1 MKVVETEIACTLSGC
16 GAFFKSRN
24 AEHKG
29 GHMTKRISFCA
40 LGAVAGILS
49 LPVAATGPT
58 TYAVDFTGAGTPQGW
73 TVENG
78 EYRSPEYSN
87 AVDRIEL
94 RYSGADAAASATI
107 TAFPKQGDGTTVA
120 TLSAASSG
128 ASFDFPETT
137 DFRSFRIAVANGLA
151 LSSFAAY
158 VSADTLN
165 APFSVAISKNTTGTS
180 FDANWYPVVGATGY
194 RAYVW
199 TNAVVGASAG
209 TAVWQETF
217 ANAPAKTS
225 TVVFKDEFTD
235 NGTTGWTFEKA
246 YASISNGAVR
256 VGTTSDKGVLV
267 SPPLPAF
274 SETPLTLSITAW
286 RQTTSDGVDMPVG
299 VVSGGVTNIVGVVV
313 LGDEA
318 APHHV
323 TLPALNADDRI
334 AIFSPTNKASAR
346 AIIDDVAI
354 LSGYSEG
361 SLAPSYIV
369 NGLDVGLVTG
379 YSFTGLPSVPVL
391 FAVEAY
397 GRRGVTSEKT
407 EAVEVD
413 LSNPKKV
420 PQLNAC
426 PVSSL
431 TSPALTYTQNFDSTA
446 AITVPT
452 GDKDWLNGTTLPYWQ
467 AYKDADAVDSFNY
480 NAGTGST
487 GGLYVFA
494 TNRNDPVRALGAYST
509 QNDEFSFGLAFTN
522 DMERT
527 MTLSSVAYSAQQ
539 WGFKNDTNQTMTV
552 SVKVVD
558 GLDWISAY
566 SDGWTEI
573 GSTQSTVYGSED
585 VHDTPVST
593 PVAVTPAEEISI
605 APGQVLMLKW
615 TIHSLKSG
623 KPGMMGIDDVT
634 VTFASGTRGLVIR
647 LAGSTRAP

>member
-1 MKVVETEIACTLSGC
+1 MMK
-16 GAFFKSRN
+16 R
-24 AEHKG
+24 
-29 GHMTKRISFCA
+29 MSFCA

-49 LPVAATGPT
+49 LSVAATGPEM
-58 TYAVDFTGAGTPQGW
+58 YAVDFAGAGVPQGW

-87 AVDRIEL
+87 AVNRIEL
-94 RYSGADAAASATI
+94 RYSGVDAAASATI
-107 TAFPKQGDGTTVA
+107 SAFPKQGGGTSVA

-137 DFRSFRIAVANGLA
+137 DFRSFRIAVNGLA
-151 LSSFAAY
+151 LSSFTIY
-158 VSADTLN
+158 LSADTLGM
-165 APFSVAISKNTTGTS
+165 PSSVAISNNVTGTS
-180 FDANWYPVVGATGY
+180 FDASWSPVDDATGY
-194 RAYVW
+194 RVYVW

-225 TVVFKDEFTD
+225 TVVFKDEYTD
-235 NGTTGWTFEKA
+235 NGTPGWTYEKA

-267 SPPLPAF
+267 SPSLPAF
-274 SETPLTLSITAW
+274 SETPLTLRITAW
-286 RQTTSDGVDMPVG
+286 RQTTSEGTDMPVG
-299 VVSGGVTNIVGVVV
+299 VVSGGVTNIVGVVT

-318 APHHV
+318 APYHV
-323 TLPALNADDRI
+323 ALPALNADDRI

-379 YSFTGLPSVPVL
+379 YSFTGLPSVPVQ

-413 LSNPKKV
+413 LANPEKV

-431 TSPALTYTQNFDSTA
+431 TSPDHTYTQNFDSLA
-446 AITVPT
+446 ALTVPT

-467 AYKDADAVDSFNY
+467 AYKDADAVSSFNY

-494 TNRNDPVRALGAYST
+494 TNRNDLVRALGAYST

-522 DMERT
+522 DTEST
-527 MTLSSVAYSAQQ
+527 MTLASVAYLAQQ
-539 WGFKNDTNQTMTV
+539 WGFANNANQTLSV
-552 SVKVVD
+552 SVMVTNN
-558 GLDWISAY
+558 LNWISAY

-573 GSTQSTVYGSED
+573 GSTQSTVYGAED
-585 VHDTPVST
+585 AHDTPVST
-593 PVAVTPAEEISI
+593 PVAATPAEEISI
-605 APGQVLMLKW
+605 APGQVLMIKW

-634 VTFASGTRGLVIR
+634 VTFSSKPRGLVLT
-647 LAGSTRAP
+647 LARTSRAP

>member
-1 MKVVETEIACTLSGC
+1 MI
-16 GAFFKSRN
+16 
-24 AEHKG
+24 
-29 GHMTKRISFCA
+29 KRISFCA
-40 LGAVAGILS
+40 IVAVAGILS
-49 LPVAATGPT
+49 LPVAATGPEMHV
-58 TYAVDFTGAGTPQGW
+58 VDFAGAGIPQGW
-73 TVENG
+73 TMEDG

-94 RYSGADAAASATI
+94 RYSGADASASATI
-107 TAFPKQGDGTTVA
+107 SAFPKQGDGTQVA
-120 TLSAASSG
+120 TLTAASSG

-137 DFRSFRIAVANGLA
+137 DFRSFRIAVNGMA

-158 VSADTLN
+158 VSADTLGM
-165 APFSVAISKNTTGTS
+165 PSGVVISNNVTGTS
-180 FDANWYPVVGATGY
+180 FDASWSPVDGATGY
-194 RAYVW
+194 RVYVW

-209 TAVWQETF
+209 TAVWEETF
-217 ANAPAKTS
+217 ANAPAKTT

-235 NGTTGWTFEKA
+235 NGTSGWTYEKA

-274 SETPLTLSITAW
+274 SETPLTLRITAW
-286 RQTTSDGVDMPVG
+286 RQTTSEGTDMPVG

-323 TLPALNADDRI
+323 ALPALNADDRI

-361 SLAPSYIV
+361 NLVPSYIANV
-369 NGLDVGLVTG
+369 DVGAVTE
-379 YSFTGLPSVPVL
+379 YSFTELPSVPVQ

-413 LSNPKKV
+413 LSNPDKV
-420 PQLNAC
+420 AQLNAC
-426 PVSSL
+426 PLSSL
-431 TSPALTYTQNFDSTA
+431 ASSALTYTQNFDSLA
-446 AITVPT
+446 ALTVPT

-467 AYKDADAVDSFNY
+467 AYKDADAVSSFNY
-480 NAGTGST
+480 NAGNGSV
-487 GGLYVFA
+487 GGLYAFA
-494 TNRNDPVRALGAYST
+494 TNRNDFVRALGAYST

-522 DMERT
+522 DTEST
-527 MTLSSVAYSAQQ
+527 MTLASIAYLAQQ
-539 WGFKNDTNQTMTV
+539 WGFKNDTNQTMSV
-552 SVKVVD
+552 SAKMVD

-566 SDGWTEI
+566 SDGWTEL
-573 GSTQSTVYGSED
+573 GSTQSIVYGAED

-593 PVAVTPAEEISI
+593 LVEIIPAEEISV
-605 APGQVLMLKW
+605 APGQVLMIRW

-623 KPGMMGIDDVT
+623 KPGMMGIDGVT
-634 VTFASGTRGLVIR
+634 VTFLSKPLGLVIKIANSSHVR
-647 LAGSTRAP
+647 

>member
-1 MKVVETEIACTLSGC
+1 MI
-16 GAFFKSRN
+16 
-24 AEHKG
+24 
-29 GHMTKRISFCA
+29 KRISFCA
-40 LGAVAGILS
+40 IVAVAGILS
-49 LPVAATGPT
+49 LPGAATGLA
-58 TYAVDFTGAGTPQGW
+58 TYAVDFTGTGTPQGW

-78 EYRSPEYSN
+78 AYRSPEYSN

-94 RYSGADAAASATI
+94 RYSGVDASASATI
-107 TAFPKQGDGTTVA
+107 SAFPKQGGGTTVA
-120 TLSAASSG
+120 MLTAASSG

-137 DFRSFRIAVANGLA
+137 DFRSFRIAMNGLA
-151 LSSFAAY
+151 LSSFTAY
-158 VSADTLN
+158 VSADTLGI
-165 APFSVAISKNTTGTS
+165 PSGVAISNNVTGIS
-180 FDANWYPVVGATGY
+180 FDASWSPVDDATGY

-225 TVVFKDEFTD
+225 TVNFKDEFTD
-235 NGTTGWTFEKA
+235 NGTPGWTFDKA

-274 SETPLTLSITAW
+274 SETPLTLRITAW
-286 RQTTSDGVDMPVG
+286 RQTTDEGRDMPLG
-299 VVSGGVTNIVGVVV
+299 VVSGGVTNIVGVVA

-318 APHHV
+318 AQHHV
-323 TLPALNADDRI
+323 ALPALHADDRI

-354 LSGYSEG
+354 LSGYSAG
-361 SLAPSYIV
+361 SLEPSYIV
-369 NGLDVGLVTG
+369 NGLDVGLATG
-379 YSFTGLPSVPVL
+379 YSFTGLPSVPVQ

-413 LSNPKKV
+413 LANPEKV

-426 PVSSL
+426 PLSSL

-446 AITVPT
+446 AITAST
-452 GDKDWLNGTTLPYWQ
+452 GNKDWFNGTTIMYWQ
-467 AYKDADAVDSFNY
+467 AYKNASAVDSFSY
-480 NAGTGST
+480 NGGGGAT

-494 TNRNDPVRALGAYST
+494 TNRNDPVRTLGAYST

-522 DMERT
+522 DTESAM
-527 MTLSSVAYSAQQ
+527 MLSSVAYLAQQ
-539 WGFKNDTNQTMTV
+539 WGFKNDTNQTMSV

-558 GLDWISAY
+558 GLDWISVY

-573 GSTQSTVYGSED
+573 GSTQSTVFGAED

-593 PVAVTPAEEISI
+593 AVAATPAEEISI
-605 APGQVLMLKW
+605 APGQVLMIKW

-623 KPGMMGIDDVT
+623 KPCMMGIDDVT
-634 VTFASGTRGLVIR
+634 VTFSSKPLGLVIKI
-647 LAGSTRAP
+647 AGSSHVR

>member
-1 MKVVETEIACTLSGC
+1 MI
-16 GAFFKSRN
+16 
-24 AEHKG
+24 
-29 GHMTKRISFCA
+29 KRISFCA
-40 LGAVAGILS
+40 IVAVAGILS
-49 LPVAATGPT
+49 LPVAATGPEMHV
-58 TYAVDFTGAGTPQGW
+58 VDFAGAGIPQGW
-73 TVENG
+73 TMEDG

-94 RYSGADAAASATI
+94 RYSGADASASATI
-107 TAFPKQGDGTTVA
+107 SAFPKQGDGTQVA
-120 TLSAASSG
+120 TLTAASSG

-137 DFRSFRIAVANGLA
+137 DFRSFRIAVNGMA

-158 VSADTLN
+158 VSADTLGM
-165 APFSVAISKNTTGTS
+165 PSGVVISNNVTGTS
-180 FDANWYPVVGATGY
+180 FDASWSPVDGATGY
-194 RAYVW
+194 RVYVW

-209 TAVWQETF
+209 TAVWEETF
-217 ANAPAKTS
+217 ANAPAKTT

-235 NGTTGWTFEKA
+235 NGTSGWTYEKA

-274 SETPLTLSITAW
+274 SETPLTLRITAW
-286 RQTTSDGVDMPVG
+286 RQTTSEGTDMPVG

-323 TLPALNADDRI
+323 ALPALNADDRI
-334 AIFSPTNKASAR
+334 AIISPTNKASAR

-361 SLAPSYIV
+361 NLVPSYIANV
-369 NGLDVGLVTG
+369 DVGAVTE
-379 YSFTGLPSVPVL
+379 YSFTELPSVPVQ

-413 LSNPKKV
+413 LSNPDKV
-420 PQLNAC
+420 AQLNAC
-426 PVSSL
+426 PLSSL
-431 TSPALTYTQNFDSTA
+431 ASSALTYTQNFDSLA
-446 AITVPT
+446 ALTVPT

-467 AYKDADAVDSFNY
+467 AYKDADAVSSFNY
-480 NAGTGST
+480 NAGNGSV
-487 GGLYVFA
+487 GGLYAFA
-494 TNRNDPVRALGAYST
+494 TNRNDFVRALGAYST

-522 DMERT
+522 DTEST
-527 MTLSSVAYSAQQ
+527 MTLASIAYLAQQ
-539 WGFKNDTNQTMTV
+539 WGFKNDTNQTMSV
-552 SVKVVD
+552 SAKMVD

-566 SDGWTEI
+566 SDGWTEL
-573 GSTQSTVYGSED
+573 GSTQSIVYGAED

-593 PVAVTPAEEISI
+593 LVEIIPAEEISV
-605 APGQVLMLKW
+605 APGQVLMIRW

-623 KPGMMGIDDVT
+623 KPGMMGIDGVT
-634 VTFASGTRGLVIR
+634 VTFLSKPLGLVIKIANSSHVR
-647 LAGSTRAP
+647 

>member
-1 MKVVETEIACTLSGC
+1 MNKQ
-16 GAFFKSRN
+16 
-24 AEHKG
+24 
-29 GHMTKRISFCA
+29 ISFCA
-40 LGAVAGILS
+40 LGAVAGVLS
-49 LPVAATGPT
+49 LSVAATGPEM
-58 TYAVDFTGAGTPQGW
+58 YAVDFAGAGVPQGW

-94 RYSGADAAASATI
+94 RYSGADASASATI
-107 TAFPKQGDGTTVA
+107 SAFPKQGDETMVA

-137 DFRSFRIAVANGLA
+137 DFRSFRIAVNGLA

-158 VSADTLN
+158 VSADTLGM
-165 APFSVAISKNTTGTS
+165 PSGVAISNNVTGTS
-180 FDANWYPVVGATGY
+180 FDANWYSVVGATGY

-209 TAVWQETF
+209 TAVWQEMF

-225 TVVFKDEFTD
+225 TVVFKDDFTD
-235 NGTTGWTFEKA
+235 NGTPGWTFEKA

-274 SETPLTLSITAW
+274 SETPLTLRITAW
-286 RQTTSDGVDMPVG
+286 RQATTDGVDMPVG
-299 VVSGGVTNIVGVVV
+299 VVSGDVTNIVGVVV

-323 TLPALNADDRI
+323 ALSALNAGDRI
-334 AIFSPTNKASAR
+334 AIFSPTNKTSAR

-369 NGLDVGLVTG
+369 NGLDVGLVTR
-379 YSFTGLPSVPVL
+379 YSFTGLPSVPVQ

-407 EAVEVD
+407 ESVEVD
-413 LSNPKKV
+413 LSNPEKV

-426 PVSSL
+426 PLSSL
-431 TSPALTYTQNFDSTA
+431 VGNTYTQNFDSLA
-446 AITVPT
+446 ALTVPT

-467 AYKDADAVDSFNY
+467 AYKDADAVSAFNY

-487 GGLYVFA
+487 GGLYA
-494 TNRNDPVRALGAYST
+494 LAANRNDPVRALGAYST

-522 DMERT
+522 DTESA
-527 MTLSSVAYSAQQ
+527 MTLSSVAYLAQQ
-539 WGFKNDTNQTMTV
+539 WGFANSANQTLSV
-552 SVKVVD
+552 SVMVTNN
-558 GLDWISAY
+558 LNWISAY

-573 GSTQSTVYGSED
+573 GSTQSTVFDAED
-585 VHDTPVST
+585 VHDTPDSI

-623 KPGMMGIDDVT
+623 KPGMMGIDNVT
-634 VTFASGTRGLVIR
+634 VTFSSGTRGLVIK
-647 LAGSTRAP
+647 LAGTSRAP

>member
-1 MKVVETEIACTLSGC
+1 MSA
-16 GAFFKSRN
+16 GAS
-24 AEHKG
+24 
-29 GHMTKRISFCA
+29 
-40 LGAVAGILS
+40 
-49 LPVAATGPT
+49 AATCV
-58 TYAVDFTGAGTPQGW
+58 ADFTGAGVPQGW
-73 TVENG
+73 TVENE
-78 EYRSPEYSN
+78 EYLSPEYSN

-94 RYSGADAAASATI
+94 RYSGSDAAATATI
-107 TAFPKQGDGTTVA
+107 IAYPKLGDGAMVA
-120 TLSAASSG
+120 TLSAVSSG

-151 LSSFAAY
+151 LSSFTAY
-158 VSADTLN
+158 VSADTLGI
-165 APFSVAISKNTTGTS
+165 PSGVAISNNVTGTS
-180 FDANWYPVVGATGY
+180 FDAYWGDVDGATGY
-194 RAYVW
+194 RVYVW
-199 TNAVVGASAG
+199 TNVVAGASEG
-209 TAVWQETF
+209 TALWQETF

-235 NGTTGWTFEKA
+235 NGTAGWTYEKA

-274 SETPLTLSITAW
+274 SETPLTLRITAW
-286 RQTTSDGVDMPVG
+286 RQATTDGVDMPVG
-299 VVSGGVTNIVGVVV
+299 VVSGGVTNIVDVVT

-318 APHHV
+318 ATHHV

-346 AIIDDVAI
+346 AIIDDVAV

-361 SLAPSYIV
+361 SLEPSYIQNV
-369 NGLDVGLVTG
+369 DVGLATV
-379 YSFTGLPSVPVL
+379 YSFTGLPSVPVQ

-413 LSNPKKV
+413 LANPDKV
-420 PQLNAC
+420 ALLNAC
-426 PVSSL
+426 PLSSL
-431 TSPALTYTQNFDSTA
+431 EGNTYTQNFDSLA
-446 AITVPT
+446 ALTVPT

-467 AYKDADAVDSFNY
+467 AYKDADAVSSFNY

-494 TNRNDPVRALGAYST
+494 TNRNDLVRALGAYST
-509 QNDEFSFGLAFTN
+509 QNDEYSFGIAFTN
-522 DMERT
+522 NTDSIMKV
-527 MTLSSVAYSAQQ
+527 SSVAYSAQQ
-539 WGFKNDTNQTMTV
+539 WGFANNTNQTMSV
-552 SVKVVD
+552 SAKVVD

-573 GSTQSTVYGSED
+573 CSTQSAVYGAED
-585 VHDTPVST
+585 AHDTPAST
-593 PVAVTPAEEISI
+593 PVAATPAEEISI
-605 APGQVLMLKW
+605 APGQVLMIKW

-623 KPGMMGIDDVT
+623 KPCMMGIDDVT
-634 VTFASGTRGLVIR
+634 VTFERVVVPRGFTIR
-647 LAGSTRAP
+647 LADNN

>member
-1 MKVVETEIACTLSGC
+1 
-16 GAFFKSRN
+16 
-24 AEHKG
+24 
-29 GHMTKRISFCA
+29 MTKRISFCA

-49 LPVAATGPT
+49 LPVAATGPA
-58 TYAVDFTGAGTPQGW
+58 TYAVDFTGAGAPEGW
-73 TVENG
+73 TVENNG
-78 EYRSPEYSN
+78 AYRSPEYSN

-94 RYSGADAAASATI
+94 RYSGADTSASATI
-107 TAFPKQGDGTTVA
+107 SAFPKQGDGTSVA

-137 DFRSFRIAVANGLA
+137 DFRSFRIAATNGLA
-151 LSSFAAY
+151 LSSFTAY
-158 VSADTLN
+158 VSADTLGM
-165 APFSVAISKNTTGTS
+165 PSDVAISNNITGTS
-180 FDANWYPVVGATGY
+180 FDATWSPVDGATGY
-194 RAYVW
+194 RVYVW

-209 TAVWQETF
+209 TALWQETF
-217 ANAPAKTS
+217 ANAQAKTS
-225 TVVFKDEFTD
+225 TVNFKDEFTD

-274 SETPLTLSITAW
+274 AETPLTLRITAW
-286 RQTTSDGVDMPVG
+286 RQTTSDGADMPVG
-299 VVSGGVTNIVGVVV
+299 VVSGGVTNIVGVVTI
-313 LGDEA
+313 GDEA
-318 APHHV
+318 APYHV

-334 AIFSPTNKASAR
+334 AIFSPTNKTSAR

-354 LSGYSEG
+354 LSGFSEG
-361 SLAPSYIV
+361 SLEPSYIV
-369 NGLDVGLVTG
+369 NVDVGLVTG
-379 YSFTGLPSVPVL
+379 YSFTGLPSVPVQ

-397 GRRGVTSEKT
+397 GRRDVTSEKT
-407 EAVEVD
+407 GAVEVD
-413 LSNPKKV
+413 LSNPEKV

-431 TSPALTYTQNFDSTA
+431 TSPDHTYTQNFDSLAALTA
-446 AITVPT
+446 TT
-452 GDKDWLNGTTLPYWQ
+452 GDKECLNGTTIQYWQ
-467 AYKDADAVDSFNY
+467 YYKNDMAAASIKY
-480 NAGTGST
+480 NGGAGNS
-487 GGLYVFA
+487 GGLYA
-494 TNRNDPVRALGAYST
+494 LSTNQTHAVRALGAYST

-522 DMERT
+522 DTEST
-527 MTLSSVAYSAQQ
+527 MTLASVAYLAQQ
-539 WGFKNDTNQTMTV
+539 WGFKNDTNQTMSV

-566 SDGWTEI
+566 SDGWTEL
-573 GSTQSTVYGSED
+573 GSTQSTVYGAEE

-593 PVAVTPAEEISI
+593 SVEIIPAEEISI

-623 KPGMMGIDDVT
+623 KPGMMGIDDVK
-634 VTFASGTRGLVIR
+634 VTFPSKPRGLVIK

>member
-1 MKVVETEIACTLSGC
+1 MNKQ
-16 GAFFKSRN
+16 
-24 AEHKG
+24 
-29 GHMTKRISFCA
+29 ISFCA

-49 LPVAATGPT
+49 LSVAATGPEM
-58 TYAVDFTGAGTPQGW
+58 YAVDFTGAGVPQGW
-73 TVENG
+73 TVENE

-94 RYSGADAAASATI
+94 RYSGAGASASATI
-107 TAFPKQGDGTTVA
+107 SAFPKQGDETSVA

-137 DFRSFRIAVANGLA
+137 DFRSFRIAVNGLA
-151 LSSFAAY
+151 LSSFTAY
-158 VSADTLN
+158 VSADTLGM
-165 APFSVAISKNTTGTS
+165 PSSVAISNNVTGTS
-180 FDANWYPVVGATGY
+180 FDANWYSVVGATGY

-209 TAVWQETF
+209 TAVWQEMF

-225 TVVFKDEFTD
+225 TVVFKDDFTD
-235 NGTTGWTFEKA
+235 NGTPGWTFEKA

-274 SETPLTLSITAW
+274 SETPLTLRITAW
-286 RQTTSDGVDMPVG
+286 RQATTDGVDMPVG
-299 VVSGGVTNIVGVVV
+299 VVSGGVTNIVGVVT
-313 LGDEA
+313 LSDEA
-318 APHHV
+318 ATHHV

-334 AIFSPTNKASAR
+334 AIFSPTNKTSAR

-361 SLAPSYIV
+361 SLEPSYIV

-379 YSFTGLPSVPVL
+379 YSFTGLPSVPVQ
-391 FAVEAY
+391 FAMEAY

-413 LSNPKKV
+413 LANPEKV

-426 PVSSL
+426 PLSSL
-431 TSPALTYTQNFDSTA
+431 EGNAYTQNFDSTA
-446 AITVPT
+446 AITAST
-452 GDKDWLNGTTLPYWQ
+452 GNKDWFNGIPLMYWQ
-467 AYKDADAVDSFNY
+467 AYKDADAEDSFNY
-480 NAGTGST
+480 NAG
-487 GGLYVFA
+487 GGTAGGVYALA
-494 TNRNDPVRALGAYST
+494 ANRNDPVRALGAYST
-509 QNDEFSFGLAFTN
+509 QNDEYSFGLAFTN
-522 DMERT
+522 DTEST
-527 MTLSSVAYSAQQ
+527 MTLSSVVYLAQQ
-539 WGFKNDTNQTMTV
+539 WGFANTTNQTMSV
-552 SVKVVD
+552 SAKVVD

-566 SDGWTEI
+566 SDGWTEL
-573 GSTQSTVYGSED
+573 GSTQSTVYGSEE
-585 VHDTPVST
+585 VHDTPDST
-593 PVAVTPAEEISI
+593 SVEIIPAEEISI
-605 APGQVLMLKW
+605 APGQVLMIKW

-634 VTFASGTRGLVIR
+634 VTFSSGTRGLVIK

>member
-1 MKVVETEIACTLSGC
+1 MNKQ
-16 GAFFKSRN
+16 
-24 AEHKG
+24 
-29 GHMTKRISFCA
+29 ISFCA
-40 LGAVAGILS
+40 LGAVAGVLS
-49 LPVAATGPT
+49 LSVAATGPEM
-58 TYAVDFTGAGTPQGW
+58 YAVDFAGAGVPQGW

-94 RYSGADAAASATI
+94 RYSGADASASATI
-107 TAFPKQGDGTTVA
+107 SAFPMQGDGTSVA

-137 DFRSFRIAVANGLA
+137 DFRSFRIAVNGLA
-151 LSSFAAY
+151 LTSFAAY
-158 VSADTLN
+158 VSADMLGM
-165 APFSVAISKNTTGTS
+165 PSGVVISNNVTGTS
-180 FDANWYPVVGATGY
+180 FDASWYPVDGATGY
-194 RAYVW
+194 RVYVW

-217 ANAPAKTS
+217 ANAPATS
-225 TVVFKDEFTD
+225 STGTTFKDSYTD
-235 NGTTGWTFEKA
+235 SGASGWHAETVYA
-246 YASISNGAVR
+246 YSQEGAVR
-256 VGTTSDKGVLV
+256 VGNTKNKGVLV

-274 SETPLTLSITAW
+274 SETPLALRITAW
-286 RQTTSDGVDMPVG
+286 RQTTDEGRDMPLG
-299 VVSGGVTNIVGVVV
+299 VVSGGVTNIVGVVT

-318 APHHV
+318 AQHHV
-323 TLPALNADDRI
+323 ALPALHAGDRI
-334 AIFSPTNKASAR
+334 AIFSPTNKTSAR

-354 LSGYSEG
+354 LSGYSAG
-361 SLAPSYIV
+361 SLEPSYIQNV
-369 NGLDVGLVTG
+369 DVGLATV
-379 YSFTGLPSVPVL
+379 YSFTGLPSVPVQ

-407 EAVEVD
+407 KAVEVD
-413 LSNPKKV
+413 LSNPEKV

-426 PVSSL
+426 PLSSL
-431 TSPALTYTQNFDSTA
+431 TSPDHTYTQNFDSLA
-446 AITVPT
+446 ALTVPT

-467 AYKDADAVDSFNY
+467 AYKDADAVSSFNY
-480 NAGTGST
+480 NAGTGSN

-494 TNRNDPVRALGAYST
+494 TNRNDLVRALGAYST

-522 DMERT
+522 DTEST
-527 MTLSSVAYSAQQ
+527 MTLASIAYLAQQ
-539 WGFKNDTNQTMTV
+539 WGFKNDTSQTMSV
-552 SVKVVD
+552 SVKVVE

-573 GSTQSTVYGSED
+573 GSTQSTVYGAED

-593 PVAVTPAEEISI
+593 PVEATPAEEISI

-615 TIHSLKSG
+615 TIHSLTSG

-634 VTFASGTRGLVIR
+634 VTFSNKPRGIVIK

>member
-1 MKVVETEIACTLSGC
+1 MMK
-16 GAFFKSRN
+16 R
-24 AEHKG
+24 
-29 GHMTKRISFCA
+29 MSFCA

-58 TYAVDFTGAGTPQGW
+58 TYAVDFTGTGTPEGW
-73 TVENG
+73 TEENG
-78 EYRSPEYSN
+78 AYRSPEYSN

-94 RYSGADAAASATI
+94 RYSGADVAASATI

-137 DFRSFRIAVANGLA
+137 DFRSFRITVANGLA

-158 VSADTLN
+158 VSADTLGM
-165 APFSVAISKNTTGTS
+165 PSGVVISNNITGTS
-180 FDANWYPVVGATGY
+180 FDASWSPVDGATGY

-199 TNAVVGASAG
+199 TNAVVGASTG

-235 NGTTGWTFEKA
+235 NGTPGWTYEKA

-274 SETPLTLSITAW
+274 SETPLTLRITAW
-286 RQTTSDGVDMPVG
+286 RQSTSDGVDMPVG

-361 SLAPSYIV
+361 SLEPSYIV
-369 NGLDVGLVTG
+369 NVDVGLVTG
-379 YSFTGLPSVPVL
+379 HSFTGLPSVPVQ

-413 LSNPKKV
+413 LSNPQKV

-426 PVSSL
+426 PLSSL
-431 TSPALTYTQNFDSTA
+431 AENTYTQNFDSLA
-446 AITVPT
+446 ALTVPT

-522 DMERT
+522 DTESAM
-527 MTLSSVAYSAQQ
+527 MLSSVAYLVQQ
-539 WGFKNDTNQTMTV
+539 WGFKNDTNQTMSV

-566 SDGWTEI
+566 SDGWTEL
-573 GSTQSTVYGSED
+573 GSTQSTVYGAED
-585 VHDTPVST
+585 AHDTPVST

-634 VTFASGTRGLVIR
+634 VAFASGTRGLVIR
-647 LAGSTRAP
+647 LAGSTHAP